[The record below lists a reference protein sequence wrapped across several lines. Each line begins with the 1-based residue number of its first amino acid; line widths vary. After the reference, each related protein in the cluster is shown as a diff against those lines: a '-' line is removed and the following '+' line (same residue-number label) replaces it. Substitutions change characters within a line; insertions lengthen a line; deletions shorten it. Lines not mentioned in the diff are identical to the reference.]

1 MKEEDITIID
11 NYRDL
16 TLGDYQDICKIHN
29 DETIDDLDKDIK
41 VVSILTGKDEDT
53 ILDLPIVDYKKLTAR
68 LDFLAKGIPDNGR
81 VADSYIVG
89 GYELI
94 PVKDIRKVN
103 TAQYI
108 DFQTFH
114 KVGMEEHFVE
124 ILSCLLVPKGKKY
137 NQDYDILDV
146 QSAIREEMNVYDGV
160 SLYGFFMM
168 SCKES
173 IKDMLTFSLQ
183 EAQKLTDQ
191 DKRETMVAEIR
202 RQMILLETDGVGL
215 PM

>member
-1 MKEEDITIID
+1 MDEIKIID

-16 TLGDYQDICKIHN
+16 TLGDYQEIVAIYH
-29 DETIDDLDKDIK
+29 DEAIDEIDKDIK
-41 VVSILTGKDEDT
+41 AVCILTGKDEDT
-53 ILDLPIVDYKKLTAR
+53 ILDLPIVEYKKLTAR
-68 LDFLAKGIPDNGR
+68 LDFLAQGIPEKAR
-81 VADSYIVG
+81 IADSYKVG
-89 GYELI
+89 DFELI
-94 PVKDIRKVN
+94 PTRDIRKVN

-108 DFQTFH
+108 DFQSFH
-114 KVGMEEHFVE
+114 KAGFEEHFVE
-124 ILSCLLVPKGKKY
+124 ILSCLLVPRGKRY
-137 NQDYDILDV
+137 NQDYDIIEV
-146 QSAIREEMNVYDGV
+146 QSAIRKWMNVYDAMC
-160 SLYGFFMM
+160 LYGFFMM

-183 EAQKLTDQ
+183 EAQKLTNQ